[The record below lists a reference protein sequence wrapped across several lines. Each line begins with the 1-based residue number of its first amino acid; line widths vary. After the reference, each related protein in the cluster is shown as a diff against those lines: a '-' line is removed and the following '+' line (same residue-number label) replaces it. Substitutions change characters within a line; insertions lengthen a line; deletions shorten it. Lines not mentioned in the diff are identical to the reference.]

1 MRRHVRRHGRGF
13 ADDEMKTVRMPSGDL
28 VPALGQGTWGMGE
41 DPALRG
47 QEIAALR
54 AGLERGLRVVDT
66 AEMYGDGRTEALVG
80 EAIAG
85 RRDEVFLVSKVYPHN
100 ASRTAMRKACTGS
113 LRRLKTDRIDLY
125 LLHWAGSV
133 PMEETLDAFA
143 RLQRD
148 GRIRGWGVSN
158 LDRSQMEELWAL
170 PGGREVQTNQVLY
183 NLKRRGIEWDLLPWL
198 RERGVPLMAY
208 SPIEQGRLAR
218 QRGLADFAKRRGMTA
233 AQAAL
238 AWLLA
243 KDDVIAIPKT
253 GSQARLAENLEALA
267 HPLDAAAM
275 GELDRLFPP
284 PRGPVPLEML

>member
-1 MRRHVRRHGRGF
+1 
-13 ADDEMKTVRMPSGDL
+13 MKTVRMPSGEI

-41 DPALRG
+41 KAALHA
-47 QEIAALR
+47 QEIASLR
-54 AGLERGLRVVDT
+54 AGLDLGLRLVDT
-66 AEMYGDGRTEALVG
+66 AEMYGEGRTETLVG

-100 ASRTAMRKACTGS
+100 ASRQAMQRACADS

-133 PMEETLDAFA
+133 PLEETLDAFG
-143 RLQRD
+143 RLQRE
-148 GRIRGWGVSN
+148 GHIRSWGVSN
-158 LDRSQMEELWAL
+158 IDTDGIEELWAL

-183 NLKRRGIEWDLLPWL
+183 NLTRRGVEWDLLPWL
-198 RERGVPLMAY
+198 HRHGVPLMAY
-208 SPIEQGRLAR
+208 SPIEQGRLTR
-218 QRGLADFAKRRGMTA
+218 HRGLAAFARDRAMTP

-238 AWLLA
+238 AWLLG

-253 GSQARLAENLEALA
+253 ADAVRLRENVQALA
-267 HPLDAAAM
+267 HPLDAAALAQ
-275 GELDRLFPP
+275 LDRLFPA